1 MSHKPNIIAVATPSG
16 SGAIAVIRLSGPQAI
31 PWVNDCFQS
40 IKPKK
45 LIDQKSHTVHLGYL
59 HDGPP
64 TYSLL
69 LIYKISLPC
78 IRIL

>member
-1 MSHKPNIIAVATPSG
+1 MSHKPTIIAVATPSG

-45 LIDQKSHTVHLGYL
+45 LIDQKSHTV
-59 HDGPP
+59 
-64 TYSLL
+64 
-69 LIYKISLPC
+69 
-78 IRIL
+78 